1 MALKVTDKKS
11 ARANFRNVLSI
22 NEGWQF
28 RKAGTTQWYDTTVPS
43 TNFTDLLKHG
53 LIDDPFYRDNE
64 TKLQWIENEDWEYQ
78 LNFEVKPEDLEYDVV
93 NLVFDGLDTYAD
105 VYVNGT
111 LIFKSD
117 NMFVKWQH
125 DCKQLLKVGSNELKL
140 YFHSPI
146 KVTRPLYEKAG
157 FTYPA
162 GNDKSDDKLSVY
174 SRKAPYHF
182 GWDWGPRFV
191 TSGIWRPVYLEAW
204 NDLEIADLYVEQ
216 NALTEKRAVITAHVE
231 INAVESQSIDLQLS
245 ATSPEGT
252 GVDVKKEH
260 VSLQKGKNNIS
271 LTATISDPRRWWPN
285 GMGEPN
291 IYKIKVKVQKDGQT
305 AAEKHLKVG
314 LRTIEVINKPDGDG
328 ESFFVKVNDTP
339 VFIKGAN
346 YIPSDSF
353 LDRVTSEKYREVFDN
368 AVNANM
374 NMLRVW
380 GGGFYENDEFYDL
393 ADERGIMIWQ
403 DFMFACS
410 MYPGDDAFL
419 KNVEKEAVYN
429 VKRLRNHPSIALW
442 CGNNEIAIG
451 WVSWGWQKE
460 FGYDNVTQILLKK
473 YYNNLFH
480 KLLPNVV
487 KALDPEKFYLPS
499 SPISDW
505 KKLDDLKIGNNHYWG
520 VWHGELPFSS
530 YNTYVPRFMSEY
542 GFQSFP
548 DIDSVKKYTE
558 QEDWD
563 LMSPVMLLHQKHPRG
578 NALIK
583 KYMEEHYSQ
592 PKNFEAFLYL
602 SQLLQAEGIK
612 TAIHAHRRNKPFCMG
627 TLYWQLN
634 DCWPV
639 ASWSSVDYYGRWKAL
654 QFFVKTAYQE
664 IIASTIQ
671 EDDHIEV
678 FVISDSLVPQK
689 VVLEVDVLDFSG
701 KKVYEGRH
709 NLNIA
714 ENSSKAVC
722 KTTVKQLIDGKDKA
736 SHMLTARIVRDGEVI
751 YEDNHYFVEPKA
763 IKWKRPEIE
772 TKFRQEAGMT
782 VIELSANVL
791 ARNVCLKA
799 SGFENNFS
807 DNYFDLV
814 PGRKKTVTINTDDH
828 FGLEKDLT
836 VYSLYDACIE
846 I

>member
-1 MALKVTDKKS
+1 
-11 ARANFRNVLSI
+11 
-22 NEGWQF
+22 
-28 RKAGTTQWYDTTVPS
+28 
-43 TNFTDLLKHG
+43 
-53 LIDDPFYRDNE
+53 
-64 TKLQWIENEDWEYQ
+64 
-78 LNFEVKPEDLEYDVV
+78 
-93 NLVFDGLDTYAD
+93 
-105 VYVNGT
+105 
-111 LIFKSD
+111 
-117 NMFVKWQH
+117 MFVKWQH
-125 DCKQLLKVGSNELKL
+125 DCKQLLKAGSNELKL

-231 INAVESQSIDLQLS
+231 LNAVEAQNIDLQLT

-260 VSLQKGKNNIS
+260 VSLEQGKNNIS

-285 GMGEPN
+285 GMGEPDL
-291 IYKIKVKVQKDGQT
+291 YKIKVKAQKYGQT
-305 AAEKHLKVG
+305 VAEKHLKVG
-314 LRTIEVINKPDGDG
+314 LRTIEVINKPDSDG

-368 AVNANM
+368 AVEANM

-627 TLYWQLN
+627 TLYWQQN

-722 KTTVKQLIDGKDKA
+722 KTTVKQLIEGKDKA

-763 IKWKRPEIE
+763 IKWEKPEIE
-772 TKFRQEAGMT
+772 AKFRQEAGRT

-828 FGLEKDLT
+828 SGLEKDLT